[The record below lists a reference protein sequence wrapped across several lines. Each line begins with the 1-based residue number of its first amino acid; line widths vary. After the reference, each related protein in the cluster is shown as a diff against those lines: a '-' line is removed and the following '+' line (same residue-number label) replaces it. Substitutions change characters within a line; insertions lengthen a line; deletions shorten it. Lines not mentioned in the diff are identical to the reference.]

1 MFSVKIHS
9 HGVISLDEL
18 LELLLEAVVLIIQ
31 IRHVPVECIDL
42 SLKVKLVLHHLFGML
57 LQTIKFVTDRL
68 FILSGFV
75 VRNLEFLHS
84 HGIVLALHVLEYYI
98 VIVRVFKEVNESYD
112 VWMLRLLEHIYF
124 TTLLINFNRFHVFFV
139 NGLDCHLLARLL
151 VGGKLYK
158 AKLSLSEVLLKIVE
172 IEHI

>member
-1 MFSVKIHS
+1 MFSVKIPS
-9 HGVISLDEL
+9 HGVISVDEL
-18 LELLLEAVVLIIQ
+18 LELLLQAVILIIQ

-84 HGIVLALHVLEYYI
+84 HGIVLALHVLVLVSLE
-98 VIVRVFKEVNESYD
+98 KLT
-112 VWMLRLLEHIYF
+112 LR
-124 TTLLINFNRFHVFFV
+124 
-139 NGLDCHLLARLL
+139 CL
-151 VGGKLYK
+151 V
-158 AKLSLSEVLLKIVE
+158 
-172 IEHI
+172 